1 MQIIMVVIQVLT
13 LELYSEHGG
22 TVEKLTNLP
31 FKDRVSL
38 FKQLSDFC
46 LMIKYLGLSNEQIKK
61 NNSCR
66 SKPLWLKLTK
76 TLAKVW

>member
-1 MQIIMVVIQVLT
+1 MVVIQVLK

-22 TVEKLTNLP
+22 TVKKLTNLP

-38 FKQLSDFC
+38 FKQLIDFC

-61 NNSCR
+61 TIVAVQNPSGSNLPR
-66 SKPLWLKLTK
+66 H
-76 TLAKVW
+76 

>member
-1 MQIIMVVIQVLT
+1 MLT

-46 LMIKYLGLSNEQIKK
+46 LMIKYLGLSNEQIK
-61 NNSCR
+61 
-66 SKPLWLKLTK
+66 
-76 TLAKVW
+76 